1 MRWGTGCLH
10 RTSTSSVMHY
20 LYAPEGRKVLRNLY
34 ASRNIIVI
42 TTRRDG
48 AMMRTFPQ
56 SPLDLAC
63 GNITLKANSRSI
75 SKPETCGNVNKQVV
89 CLTLLPNTY
98 HACSYQNVMFSEKYP
113 NFQNT
118 SLLGFKFDS
127 HCLILSFASKVSK
140 FWKYLS
146 LWIQIQQWPF
156 YPISF
161 ASKVKKFSKY
171 LSPEI

>member
-161 ASKVKKFSKY
+161 ASKVKKISKY
-171 LSPEI
+171 LSLEI